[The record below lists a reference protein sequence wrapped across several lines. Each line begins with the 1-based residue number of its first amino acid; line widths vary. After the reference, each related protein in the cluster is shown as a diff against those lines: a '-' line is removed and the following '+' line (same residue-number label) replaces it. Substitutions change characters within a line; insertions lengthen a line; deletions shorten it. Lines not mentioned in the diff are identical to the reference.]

1 MVKEKKIKKYKT
13 PYIFFVQ
20 EETEKMRNDKRNN
33 LSLIE
38 KIKIIGNKWKN
49 LPNNIKQ
56 IYIQKSE
63 LDKEKFNKIKKENG
77 IQYKY
82 KKKKGI
88 IKKIKRF
95 RTPFMLFLHENK
107 DKIDKHNSV
116 ESLKNIAKIWK
127 EMDYKNKQIY
137 FEKAQEDK
145 KRYKNEIILKII
157 NDIKSKISKEK
168 SKEKINKLIY
178 SMEKLYEKFP
188 DIIHEIKEKLK
199 NEK

>member
-56 IYIQKSE
+56 IYIKKSE

-145 KRYKNEIILKII
+145 KRYKNELKIT
-157 NDIKSKISKEK
+157 KKK

-188 DIIHEIKEKLK
+188 DIIQEIKEKLK

>member
-1 MVKEKKIKKYKT
+1 
-13 PYIFFVQ
+13 
-20 EETEKMRNDKRNN
+20 
-33 LSLIE
+33 
-38 KIKIIGNKWKN
+38 
-49 LPNNIKQ
+49 
-56 IYIQKSE
+56 
-63 LDKEKFNKIKKENG
+63 
-77 IQYKY
+77 
-82 KKKKGI
+82 
-88 IKKIKRF
+88 
-95 RTPFMLFLHENK
+95 MLFLHENK